1 MPSFLITIIRNVCN
15 LRKIIIRLAEIKRE
29 IELPINA
36 IKYQP
41 SSIDSTLALLFDK
54 DQHFV
59 LCFSYQ
65 PEDKRSDKILKI
77 KTPEQFAIFPI

>member
-1 MPSFLITIIRNVCN
+1 M
-15 LRKIIIRLAEIKRE
+15 IRLAEIKRE

-41 SSIDSTLALLFDK
+41 SSIDNTLAVLLFDK

-59 LCFSYQ
+59 LCFSYH

-77 KTPEQFAIFPI
+77 KTPEQFAIFPILVYFKITNM